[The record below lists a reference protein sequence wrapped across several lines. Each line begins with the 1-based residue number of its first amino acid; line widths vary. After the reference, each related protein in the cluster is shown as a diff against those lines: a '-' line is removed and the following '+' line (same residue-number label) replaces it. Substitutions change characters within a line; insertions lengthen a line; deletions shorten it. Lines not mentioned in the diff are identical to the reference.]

1 MKPKYNKANI
11 ELLFFYLLFIFILM
25 FIEAR
30 ILPLL

>member
-11 ELLFFYLLFIFILM
+11 ELLFLYLLFIFILM